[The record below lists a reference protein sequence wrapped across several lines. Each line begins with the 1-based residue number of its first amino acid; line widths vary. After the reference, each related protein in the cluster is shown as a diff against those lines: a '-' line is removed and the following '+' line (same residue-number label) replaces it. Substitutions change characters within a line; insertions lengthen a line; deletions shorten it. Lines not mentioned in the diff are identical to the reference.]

1 MLFYVIH
8 QEVRLLLEI
17 SSNICLVIYL
27 LGGLKITKF
36 HNLLPGLHTN
46 YGLMEE
52 LVSCKKVLAKALP
65 GAPNVCL
72 IQYEKF

>member
-1 MLFYVIH
+1 
-8 QEVRLLLEI
+8 
-17 SSNICLVIYL
+17 LVIYL

-72 IQYEKF
+72 IQSVKF